1 MNTSYIYHALGLKDY
16 DCNKTEYKGNE
27 IIHHLRKRSDK
38 ICCSHCHSRRV
49 VGNGS
54 KLRRFRSVNIGEK
67 HQTLVVRINRLKCS
81 FCGCDAYEH
90 IPFATGK
97 QRYTHRLAHCV
108 VTLLKKMSIKDVA
121 GYLGLSWDTVKD
133 IHRNYL
139 HHKFARVDL
148 RKVRH
153 IGIDEFAV
161 HRGHEYMTIVVDMD
175 RGVIVHVGQ
184 GRGAD
189 ALRDFWKKVRKQ
201 KVRIESVSTDL
212 SAAFISAV
220 MANLPDA
227 TYVFDR
233 FHVQGL
239 VGDALER
246 TRRAIWHTDM
256 EVDRRKLIKGTRWLL
271 LRNGPD
277 LYDDERKRLE
287 NVLQLNEPLYKA
299 YVLKEYFREVW
310 TQTTKAEA
318 EKVLDD
324 WLEQA
329 AESGVPQLKRLACSI
344 AGFKSGI
351 LAYYDCRTSNAKV
364 EGINNK
370 IKVLKRTAYGYRDD
384 EYFKLRL
391 FNLHND
397 KITRFV
403 G

>member
-16 DCNKTEYKGNE
+16 MCNKTEYKGNE
-27 IIHHLRKRSDK
+27 IIHYLRKRSDK

-54 KLRRFRSVNIGEK
+54 KYRSFRSVNIGEK
-67 HQTLVVRINRLKCS
+67 HQRLVVRINRLKCS
-81 FCGCDAYEH
+81 SCGRDAYEH

-133 IHRNYL
+133 IHRHYL
-139 HHKFARVDL
+139 HNKFRWIDI

-161 HRGHEYMTIVVDMD
+161 RKGHEYMTIVVDMD
-175 RGVIVHVGQ
+175 RGVIVHVGE
-184 GRGAD
+184 GKGIE
-189 ALRDFWKKVRKQ
+189 ALKDFWKKVRRQ
-201 KVRIESVSTDL
+201 RVRIESVSTDL

-220 MANLPDA
+220 MSNVPDA

-233 FHVQGL
+233 FHVQKL

-246 TRRAIWHTDM
+246 IRRAVWHTDM

-277 LYDDERKRLE
+277 LYDSERERLD
-287 NVLQLNEPLYKA
+287 NVLQMNEPLYKA

-310 TQTTKAEA
+310 TQGTKAEA
-318 EKVLDD
+318 EKVQDD
-324 WLEQA
+324 WIEQA
-329 AESGVPQLKRLACSI
+329 MQSKVPQLGKLAASI

-351 LAYYDCRTSNAKV
+351 LAYYDCRMSNARV